1 MRNYFIYQYEDT
13 VSSKEKTRVTVLFIH
28 QAKISSQNALA
39 QELNYFF
46 QEHSITDKLVVI
58 VPKFLDV
65 DSLEYFKSERDT
77 TFQRVPGKSS
87 NYLDKC
93 LMIYEYNLKGEFELI
108 NGKNPKNESKFI
120 AQLLRSGSTIIF
132 KNNGGLVESTSD
144 HHFVFPS
151 NKHCSKFI
159 RTGNVL
165 INQSE
170 MFFLAVQL
178 LKHTIDRSII
188 YCDTSSINT
197 LPYLVFELMRRFK
210 QEFDCPIVHS
220 FESYDVFET
229 SKDSFPPESLIL
241 ISSSTSGNIIDRLL
255 KEKRA
260 NKEQIQVVYFLGPA
274 DKFSKHNNNIICN
287 LTKEKDFQLGEE
299 EFEAYTN
306 PDDCNLC
313 KNHSRP
319 INIRGDVFLTVQP
332 KVEQHLLTVKPE
344 YFSKSIAT
352 FVERYKSG
360 LPNEGVIKVYY
371 KDNFP
376 DANYEIYFDI
386 VYLLKNLVKFKKFE
400 EALNRHIDKY
410 IPANTKYLLYL
421 PDNGSED
428 LARHILN
435 KIPST
440 IKPALI
446 KLDTDFTS
454 KITEES
460 GTVVIVASCITT
472 GKKLLQISRLMRNM
486 ENLNLVY
493 FVGIYRPV
501 NEKFS
506 TDLIS
511 DLKKGKDKSDERPF
525 VAVETICCSIQQTET
540 SWELEKVFL
549 EEFIG
554 SIDEDTES
562 EVYNYVNKR
571 LNILL
576 DNKRLNGFSDSV
588 FLKTAKGQD
597 LKLRK
602 NFAFWTAFNYDEKE
616 IAQSEVYFTISTI
629 LSNLEQKQINSHPSL
644 KQTNYVRNMLSPRNF
659 HRFNDGIIQA
669 SLLRS
674 GKTEY
679 FAYDLDSELSL
690 QMKEFLLS
698 IIEKY
703 DSEDG
708 EALMEFLLAIGI
720 RRLKMREQDMREV
733 LSKATICPDKAIAK
747 FSKYILQRIP
757 KKQPHEN

>member
-1 MRNYFIYQYEDT
+1 MRNYFIYQYEDV
-13 VSSKEKTRVTVLFIH
+13 VSSTGKLRVTVLFVH
-28 QAKISSQNALA
+28 QTRISSQNELA
-39 QELNYFF
+39 QELNNFF
-46 QEHSITDKLVVI
+46 QEHSITDKFVVLV
-58 VPKFLDV
+58 PNYLDAS
-65 DSLEYFKSERDT
+65 SLEFFKSGREI
-77 TFQRVPGKSS
+77 TFQRVPGKSAD
-87 NYLDKC
+87 YFDKC
-93 LMIYEYNLKGEFELI
+93 LMIYEYDADGNFTLVE
-108 NGKNPKNESKFI
+108 GKKPKNETKFI
-120 AQLLRSGSTIIF
+120 AHLLRSGSTIIF
-132 KNNGGLVESTSD
+132 KNNGGLVESTPD

-170 MFFLAVQL
+170 IFLLAVQL
-178 LKHTIDRSII
+178 LKHTKDRNII
-188 YCDTSSINT
+188 YCDTSSINV
-197 LPYLVFELMRRFK
+197 LPYSVFELRKRFK

-220 FESYDVFET
+220 FESYDVFEKST
-229 SKDSFPPESLIL
+229 DSFSPESLVL

-260 NKEQIQVVYFLGPA
+260 DKEQIQVVYFLGPNE
-274 DKFSKHNNNIICN
+274 KFLNHSANIICN
-287 LTKEKDFQLGEE
+287 LTKDSDFLLGEE
-299 EFEAYTN
+299 EFETYNN
-306 PDDCNLC
+306 PDDCKLC

-332 KVEQHLLTVKPE
+332 KVERHLLTIKPE
-344 YFSKSIAT
+344 YFAKSIAI
-352 FVERYKSG
+352 FAEHYKSG

-376 DANYEIYFDI
+376 DANYEVYFDI
-386 VYLLKNLVKFKKFE
+386 VYLLKNLTKFKRFD

-410 IPANTKYLLYL
+410 IPANTKYLLHL
-421 PDNGSED
+421 PDIGSEE
-428 LARHILN
+428 LAKHILT
-435 KIPST
+435 KIPSS
-440 IKPALI
+440 INPELV
-446 KLDTDFTS
+446 KLETGFETRFTGD
-454 KITEES
+454 S

-486 ENLNLVY
+486 EKLNLVY

-525 VAVETICCSIQQTET
+525 VAVETIYCSIQQTDT

-549 EEFIG
+549 EDFIG
-554 SIDEDTES
+554 SLDEDNEP
-562 EVYNYVNKR
+562 EVYSYVNER
-571 LNILL
+571 LSILL
-576 DNKRLNGFSDSV
+576 DNKKLRGFSNDV
-588 FLKTAKGQD
+588 FLKTVDRQD
-597 LKLRK
+597 LRLRK
-602 NFAFWTAFNYDEKE
+602 NFAFWTSFTYDEKE

-629 LSNLEQKQINSHPSL
+629 ISNLEQKQINSHPSL

-679 FAYDLDSELSL
+679 FAYDLDNELSL

-698 IIEKY
+698 IIDKY
-703 DSEDG
+703 NSADG

-720 RRLKMREQDMREV
+720 RGLKMRKEDLKEV
-733 LSKATICPDKAIAK
+733 LNKAIGCPDKIVSRFAEYINKTIA
-747 FSKYILQRIP
+747 
-757 KKQPHEN
+757 

>member
-1 MRNYFIYQYEDT
+1 MRNYFIYQYEDV
-13 VSSKEKTRVTVLFIH
+13 VSSTGKLRITVLFVH
-28 QAKISSQNALA
+28 QTKISNQNELA
-39 QELNYFF
+39 QELSIFF
-46 QEHSITDKLVVI
+46 QEHSITDKLVVL
-58 VPKFLDV
+58 VPKYLDSS
-65 DSLEYFKSERDT
+65 SLEYFKSGRET
-77 TFQRVPGKSS
+77 TFQRVPGKSAD
-87 NYLDKC
+87 YFDKC
-93 LMIYEYNLKGEFELI
+93 LMIYEYDADDSFTLI
-108 NGKNPKNESKFI
+108 EGKKPKHESKFI
-120 AQLLRSGSTIIF
+120 SHLLRSGSTVIF
-132 KNNGGLVESTSD
+132 KNNGGLVESTPD

-170 MFFLAVQL
+170 IFFLAVQL
-178 LKHTIDRSII
+178 LKHTKDRNII
-188 YCDTSSINT
+188 YCDTSSINV
-197 LPYLVFELMRRFK
+197 LPYSVFELRRRFK

-220 FESYDVFET
+220 FESYDVFEKST
-229 SKDSFPPESLIL
+229 DSFSPESLVL

-260 NKEQIQVVYFLGPA
+260 DKEQIQVVYFLGPN
-274 DKFSKHNNNIICN
+274 DKFLNHSANIICN
-287 LTKEKDFQLGEE
+287 LTKDSDFQLGEE
-299 EFEAYTN
+299 EFETYNN
-306 PDDCNLC
+306 PDDCKLC

-332 KVEQHLLTVKPE
+332 KVEPHLLKVAPE
-344 YFSKSIAT
+344 YFEKSIGT
-352 FVERYKSG
+352 FAKHYKSG
-360 LPNEGVIKVYY
+360 LQNEGVIKVYY

-376 DANYEIYFDI
+376 DANYEVYFDI
-386 VYLLKNLVKFKKFE
+386 VYLLNNLTKFTRFD

-410 IPANTKYLLYL
+410 IPANTKYLLHL
-421 PDNGSED
+421 PDIGSEE
-428 LARHILN
+428 LAKHILT
-435 KIPST
+435 KIPSSL
-440 IKPALI
+440 KPELI

-454 KITEES
+454 KIEEES

-486 ENLNLVY
+486 DKLNLVY

-501 NEKFS
+501 NDKFS

-525 VAVETICCSIQQTET
+525 VAIETIYCSIQQTDT

-549 EEFIG
+549 EDFIG
-554 SIDEDTES
+554 SLDEDKEP
-562 EVYNYVNKR
+562 EVYSYVNER
-571 LNILL
+571 LSILL
-576 DNKRLNGFSDSV
+576 DNKKLRGFSNDV
-588 FLKTAKGQD
+588 FLKTVGKQD
-597 LKLRK
+597 LRLRK
-602 NFAFWTAFNYDEKE
+602 NFAFWTSFGYEEKE

-629 LSNLEQKQINSHPSL
+629 ISNLEQKQINSHPSL

-679 FAYDLDSELSL
+679 FAYDLESELSL

-698 IIEKY
+698 IIDKY
-703 DSEDG
+703 NSADG

-720 RRLKMREQDMREV
+720 RRLKMRKEDLKEV
-733 LSKATICPDKAIAK
+733 LDKAIGCSDQIISR
-747 FSKYILQRIP
+747 FSKFVAIKVDFIS
-757 KKQPHEN
+757 

>member
-1 MRNYFIYQYEDT
+1 MRNYFIYQYEDV
-13 VSSKEKTRVTVLFIH
+13 VSSTGKLRVTVLFIH
-28 QAKISSQNALA
+28 QTKIGSQNELA
-39 QELNYFF
+39 QELNNFF
-46 QEHSITDKLVVI
+46 QEHSITDKLVVL
-58 VPKFLDV
+58 VPNYLDAS
-65 DSLEYFKSERDT
+65 SLEFFKSGRET
-77 TFQRVPGKSS
+77 TFQRVPGKSAD
-87 NYLDKC
+87 YFDKC
-93 LMIYEYNLKGEFELI
+93 LIIYEYDADGSFTLI
-108 NGKNPKNESKFI
+108 EGKKPKHESKFI
-120 AQLLRSGSTIIF
+120 SHLLRSGSTVIF
-132 KNNGGLVESTSD
+132 KNNGGLVESTPD

-170 MFFLAVQL
+170 IFFLAVQL
-178 LKHTIDRSII
+178 LKHTKDRNII
-188 YCDTSSINT
+188 YCDTSSINV
-197 LPYLVFELMRRFK
+197 LPYSVFELRRRFK
-210 QEFDCPIVHS
+210 IEFDCPIVHS
-220 FESYDVFET
+220 FESYDVFEKST
-229 SKDSFPPESLIL
+229 DSFSPESLVL

-260 NKEQIQVVYFLGPA
+260 DKEQIQVVYFLGPN
-274 DKFSKHNNNIICN
+274 DKFLNHSANIICN
-287 LTKEKDFQLGEE
+287 LTKDSEFQLGEE
-299 EFEAYTN
+299 EFETYNN
-306 PDDCNLC
+306 PEDCKLC

-332 KVEQHLLTVKPE
+332 KVERHLLTIKPE
-344 YFSKSIAT
+344 YFAKSIAT
-352 FVERYKSG
+352 FAENYKSG

-376 DANYEIYFDI
+376 DANYEVYFDI
-386 VYLLKNLVKFKKFE
+386 VYLLKNLTKFKRFDA
-400 EALNRHIDKY
+400 ALNRHIDKY
-410 IPANTKYLLYL
+410 IPANTKYLLHL
-421 PDNGSED
+421 PDIGSEE
-428 LARHILN
+428 LAKHILT
-435 KIPST
+435 KIPSS
-440 IKPALI
+440 IKPELI
-446 KLDTDFTS
+446 KLDSDFTS

-486 ENLNLVY
+486 EKLNLVY

-501 NEKFS
+501 NDKFS

-525 VAVETICCSIQQTET
+525 VAVETIYCSIQQTET

-549 EEFIG
+549 EDFIG
-554 SIDEDTES
+554 SLDEDKEP
-562 EVYNYVNKR
+562 EVYSYVNER
-571 LNILL
+571 LSILL
-576 DNKRLNGFSDSV
+576 DNKKLRGFSNDV
-588 FLKTAKGQD
+588 FLKTVGKQD
-597 LKLRK
+597 LRLRK
-602 NFAFWTAFNYDEKE
+602 NFAFWTSFDYKENE

-629 LSNLEQKQINSHPSL
+629 ISNLEQKQINSHPSL

-698 IIEKY
+698 IIDKY
-703 DSEDG
+703 NSADG
-708 EALMEFLLAIGI
+708 EALMELLLAIGI
-720 RRLKMREQDMREV
+720 RRLKMRKEDLKEV
-733 LSKATICPDKAIAK
+733 LNKAIGCPDKIVSRFSEYINKTIA
-747 FSKYILQRIP
+747 
-757 KKQPHEN
+757 

>member
-1 MRNYFIYQYEDT
+1 MRNYFIYQYEDV
-13 VSSKEKTRVTVLFIH
+13 VSSTGKLRVTVLFIH
-28 QAKISSQNALA
+28 QTKIGSQNELA
-39 QELNYFF
+39 QELNNFF
-46 QEHSITDKLVVI
+46 QEHSITDKLVVL
-58 VPKFLDV
+58 VPNYLDAS
-65 DSLEYFKSERDT
+65 SLEFFKSGRET
-77 TFQRVPGKSS
+77 TFQRVPGKSAD
-87 NYLDKC
+87 YFDKC
-93 LMIYEYNLKGEFELI
+93 LIIYEYDADGSFTLI
-108 NGKNPKNESKFI
+108 EGKKPKHESKFI
-120 AQLLRSGSTIIF
+120 SHLLRSGSTVIF
-132 KNNGGLVESTSD
+132 KNNGGLVESTPD

-170 MFFLAVQL
+170 IFFLAVQL
-178 LKHTIDRSII
+178 LKHTKDRNII
-188 YCDTSSINT
+188 YCDTSSINV
-197 LPYLVFELMRRFK
+197 LPYSVFELRRRFK
-210 QEFDCPIVHS
+210 IEFDCPIVHS
-220 FESYDVFET
+220 FESYDVFEKST
-229 SKDSFPPESLIL
+229 DSFSPESLVL

-260 NKEQIQVVYFLGPA
+260 DKEQIQVVYFLGPN
-274 DKFSKHNNNIICN
+274 DKFLNHSANIICN
-287 LTKEKDFQLGEE
+287 LTKDSEFQLGEE
-299 EFEAYTN
+299 EFETYNN
-306 PDDCNLC
+306 PEDCKLC

-332 KVEQHLLTVKPE
+332 KVERHLLTIKPE
-344 YFSKSIAT
+344 YFAKSIAT
-352 FVERYKSG
+352 FAENYKSG

-376 DANYEIYFDI
+376 DANYEVYFDI
-386 VYLLKNLVKFKKFE
+386 VYLLKNLTKFKRFDA
-400 EALNRHIDKY
+400 ALNRHIDKY
-410 IPANTKYLLYL
+410 IPANTKYLLHL
-421 PDNGSED
+421 PDIGSEE
-428 LARHILN
+428 LAKHILT
-435 KIPST
+435 KIPSS
-440 IKPALI
+440 IKPELI
-446 KLDTDFTS
+446 KLDSDFTS

-486 ENLNLVY
+486 EKLNLVY

-501 NEKFS
+501 NDKFS

-525 VAVETICCSIQQTET
+525 VAVETIYCSIQQTET

-549 EEFIG
+549 EDFIG
-554 SIDEDTES
+554 SLDEDKEP
-562 EVYNYVNKR
+562 EVYSYVNER
-571 LNILL
+571 LSILL
-576 DNKRLNGFSDSV
+576 DNKKLRGFSNDV
-588 FLKTAKGQD
+588 FLKTVGKQD
-597 LKLRK
+597 LRLRK
-602 NFAFWTAFNYDEKE
+602 NFAFWTSFDYKENE

-629 LSNLEQKQINSHPSL
+629 ISNLEQKQINSHPSL

-679 FAYDLDSELSL
+679 FAYNLDSELSL

-698 IIEKY
+698 IIDKY
-703 DSEDG
+703 NSADG

-720 RRLKMREQDMREV
+720 RRLKMRKEDLKEV
-733 LSKATICPDKAIAK
+733 LNKAIGCPDKIVSRFSEYINKTIA
-747 FSKYILQRIP
+747 
-757 KKQPHEN
+757 

>member
-1 MRNYFIYQYEDT
+1 MRNYFIYQYEDV
-13 VSSKEKTRVTVLFIH
+13 VSSKEKIRVTVLFVH
-28 QAKISSQNALA
+28 QAKIDSQNALA
-39 QELNYFF
+39 QELNNFF
-46 QEHSITDKLVVI
+46 QEHSITDKLIVI
-58 VPKFLDV
+58 VPKFLNAI
-65 DSLEYFKSERDT
+65 SLEYFKSQRDT
-77 TFQRVPGKSS
+77 TFQRVPGRSS
-87 NYLDKC
+87 DYLDKC
-93 LMIYEYNLKGEFELI
+93 LMIYEYDAYGNFTLK

-120 AQLLRSGSTIIF
+120 AHLLRSGSTIIF
-132 KNNGGLVESTSD
+132 KNNGGLVESTPD

-170 MFFLAVQL
+170 IFFLAVQL
-178 LKHTIDRSII
+178 LKHTIDSNII
-188 YCDTSSINT
+188 YCDTSSINV
-197 LPYLVFELMRRFK
+197 LPYTVFELRRRFK

-260 NKEQIQVVYFLGPA
+260 DKEQIQVIYFLGPN
-274 DKFSKHNNNIICN
+274 DNFQKHSANIICN
-287 LTKEKDFQLGEE
+287 LTKDKDFQLGEE
-299 EFEAYTN
+299 EFETYAN
-306 PDDCNLC
+306 PDDCKLC

-332 KVEQHLLTVKPE
+332 KIELHLLAIKPE
-344 YFSKSIAT
+344 YFSKSIGIFA
-352 FVERYKSG
+352 EHYKSG
-360 LPNEGVIKVYY
+360 SPNEGVIKVYY

-376 DANYEIYFDI
+376 DANYEVYFDI
-386 VYLLKNLVKFKKFE
+386 VYLLNNLTKFKKFD
-400 EALNRHIDKY
+400 EALSRHIDKY
-410 IPANTKYLLYL
+410 IPANTKYLLHL
-421 PDNGSED
+421 PDIGSEE
-428 LARHILN
+428 LAKHILT
-435 KIPST
+435 KIPSS
-440 IKPALI
+440 IKPELI
-446 KLDTDFTS
+446 KLDTNFAS

-486 ENLNLVY
+486 EKLNLVY
-493 FVGIYRPV
+493 FVGIYRPI

-506 TDLIS
+506 TDLVS

-525 VAVETICCSIQQTET
+525 VAVESIYCSIQQTET

-549 EEFIG
+549 EKFIG
-554 SIDEDTES
+554 SLDENKEL
-562 EVYNYVNKR
+562 EIYNYVNER
-571 LNILL
+571 LDTLL
-576 DNKRLNGFSDSV
+576 DNKRLRGFSDGV
-588 FLKTAKGQD
+588 FLKTVDGQD
-597 LKLRK
+597 LRLRK
-602 NFAFWTAFNYDEKE
+602 NFAFWTSFNYHEKE

-629 LSNLEQKQINSHPSL
+629 ISNLEQRQINSHPSL

-674 GKTEY
+674 GKTDY

-698 IIEKY
+698 IIDKCN
-703 DSEDG
+703 SADG

-720 RRLKMREQDMREV
+720 KRLKLKKEDLKDV
-733 LSKATICPDKAIAK
+733 LNKSKSCPNKIISK
-747 FSKYILQRIP
+747 FSEYIYQMIL
-757 KKQPHEN
+757 

>member
-1 MRNYFIYQYEDT
+1 MRNYFIYQYEDV
-13 VSSKEKTRVTVLFIH
+13 VSSTGKLRVTVLFIH
-28 QAKISSQNALA
+28 QTKIGSQNELA
-39 QELNYFF
+39 QELNNFF
-46 QEHSITDKLVVI
+46 QEHSITDKLVVL
-58 VPKFLDV
+58 VPNYLDAS
-65 DSLEYFKSERDT
+65 SLEFFKSGRET
-77 TFQRVPGKSS
+77 TFQRVPGKSAD
-87 NYLDKC
+87 YFDKC
-93 LMIYEYNLKGEFELI
+93 LIIYEYDADGSFTLI
-108 NGKNPKNESKFI
+108 EGKKPKHESKFI
-120 AQLLRSGSTIIF
+120 SHLLRSGSTVIF
-132 KNNGGLVESTSD
+132 KNNGGLVESTPD

-170 MFFLAVQL
+170 IFFLAVQL
-178 LKHTIDRSII
+178 LKHTKDRNII
-188 YCDTSSINT
+188 YCDTSSINV
-197 LPYLVFELMRRFK
+197 LPYSVFELRRRFK
-210 QEFDCPIVHS
+210 IEFDCPIVHS
-220 FESYDVFET
+220 FESYDVFEKST
-229 SKDSFPPESLIL
+229 DSFSPESLVL

-260 NKEQIQVVYFLGPA
+260 DKEQIQVVYFLGPN
-274 DKFSKHNNNIICN
+274 DKFLNHSANIICN
-287 LTKEKDFQLGEE
+287 LTKDSEFQLGEE
-299 EFEAYTN
+299 EFETYNN
-306 PDDCNLC
+306 PEDCKLC

-332 KVEQHLLTVKPE
+332 KVERHLLTIKPE
-344 YFSKSIAT
+344 YFAKSIAT
-352 FVERYKSG
+352 FAENYKSG
-360 LPNEGVIKVYY
+360 LPNEGVMKVYY

-376 DANYEIYFDI
+376 DANYEVYFDI
-386 VYLLKNLVKFKKFE
+386 VYLLKNLTKFKRFDA
-400 EALNRHIDKY
+400 ALNRHIDKY
-410 IPANTKYLLYL
+410 IPANTKYLLHL
-421 PDNGSED
+421 PDIGSEE
-428 LARHILN
+428 LAKHILT
-435 KIPST
+435 KIPSS
-440 IKPALI
+440 IKPELI
-446 KLDTDFTS
+446 KLDSDFTS

-486 ENLNLVY
+486 EKLNLVY

-501 NEKFS
+501 NDKFS

-525 VAVETICCSIQQTET
+525 VAVETIYCSIQQTET

-549 EEFIG
+549 EDFIG
-554 SIDEDTES
+554 SLDEDKEP
-562 EVYNYVNKR
+562 EVYSYVNER
-571 LNILL
+571 LSILL
-576 DNKRLNGFSDSV
+576 DNKKLRGFSNDV
-588 FLKTAKGQD
+588 FLKTVGKQD
-597 LKLRK
+597 LRLRK
-602 NFAFWTAFNYDEKE
+602 NFAFWTSFDYKENE

-629 LSNLEQKQINSHPSL
+629 ISNLEQKQINSHPSL

-698 IIEKY
+698 IIDKY
-703 DSEDG
+703 NSADG

-720 RRLKMREQDMREV
+720 RRLKMRKEDLKEV
-733 LSKATICPDKAIAK
+733 LNKAIGCPDKIVSRFSEYINKTIA
-747 FSKYILQRIP
+747 
-757 KKQPHEN
+757 

>member
-1 MRNYFIYQYEDT
+1 MRNYFIYQYEDV
-13 VSSKEKTRVTVLFIH
+13 VSSTGKMRVTVLFVH
-28 QAKISSQNALA
+28 QTKIGSQNELA
-39 QELNYFF
+39 QELNNFF
-46 QEHSITDKLVVI
+46 QEHSITDKLVVL
-58 VPKFLDV
+58 VPNYLDAS
-65 DSLEYFKSERDT
+65 SLEFFKSGRET
-77 TFQRVPGKSS
+77 TFQRVPGKSADYF
-87 NYLDKC
+87 NKC
-93 LMIYEYNLKGEFELI
+93 LMIYEYDADGSFTLI
-108 NGKNPKNESKFI
+108 EGKKPKHESKFI
-120 AQLLRSGSTIIF
+120 SHLLRSGSTVIF
-132 KNNGGLVESTSD
+132 KNNGGLVESTPD

-170 MFFLAVQL
+170 IFFLAIQL
-178 LKHTIDRSII
+178 LKHTKDRNII
-188 YCDTSSINT
+188 YCDTSSINV
-197 LPYLVFELMRRFK
+197 LPYSVFELRRRFK
-210 QEFDCPIVHS
+210 IDFDCPIVHS
-220 FESYDVFET
+220 FESYDVFEKST
-229 SKDSFPPESLIL
+229 DSFSPESLVL

-260 NKEQIQVVYFLGPA
+260 DKEQIQVVYFLGPN
-274 DKFSKHNNNIICN
+274 DKFLNHSANIICN
-287 LTKEKDFQLGEE
+287 LTKDSDFQLGEE
-299 EFEAYTN
+299 EFETYNN
-306 PDDCNLC
+306 PEDCKLC

-332 KVEQHLLTVKPE
+332 KVEPHLLKVTPE
-344 YFSKSIAT
+344 YFSKSIGSFAQN
-352 FVERYKSG
+352 YKSG

-376 DANYEIYFDI
+376 DANYEVYFDI
-386 VYLLKNLVKFKKFE
+386 VYLLKNLTKFTRFH

-410 IPANTKYLLYL
+410 IPANTKYLLHL
-421 PDNGSED
+421 PDIGSEE
-428 LARHILN
+428 LAKHILT
-435 KIPST
+435 KIPSS
-440 IKPALI
+440 IKPDLI
-446 KLDTDFTS
+446 KLESDFTS

-460 GTVVIVASCITT
+460 GTVVIIASCITT

-486 ENLNLVY
+486 EKLNLVY

-525 VAVETICCSIQQTET
+525 VAVETIYCSIQQTET
-540 SWELEKVFL
+540 SWELEKIFF
-549 EEFIG
+549 EDFIG
-554 SIDEDTES
+554 SLDEDKEP
-562 EVYNYVNKR
+562 EVYSYVNER
-571 LNILL
+571 LEILR
-576 DNKRLNGFSDSV
+576 DNKKLRGFSNDV
-588 FLKTAKGQD
+588 FLKTVGKQD
-597 LKLRK
+597 LRLRK
-602 NFAFWTAFNYDEKE
+602 NFAFWSSFNYDEKE

-629 LSNLEQKQINSHPSL
+629 ISNLEQKQINSHPSL

-690 QMKEFLLS
+690 QIKEFLLS
-698 IIEKY
+698 IIDKY
-703 DSEDG
+703 NSADG

-720 RRLKMREQDMREV
+720 RRLKMRKEDLKEV
-733 LSKATICPDKAIAK
+733 LNKAIGCPDKIVSRFSEYINKTIA
-747 FSKYILQRIP
+747 
-757 KKQPHEN
+757 

>member
-1 MRNYFIYQYEDT
+1 MRNYFIYQYEDV
-13 VSSKEKTRVTVLFIH
+13 VSSTGKLRVTVLFVH
-28 QAKISSQNALA
+28 QTKIGSQNELA
-39 QELNYFF
+39 QELNNFF
-46 QEHSITDKLVVI
+46 QEHSITDKLVVL
-58 VPKFLDV
+58 VPNYLDAS
-65 DSLEYFKSERDT
+65 SLEFFKSGREI
-77 TFQRVPGKSS
+77 TFQRVPGKSADYF
-87 NYLDKC
+87 NKC
-93 LMIYEYNLKGEFELI
+93 LMIYEYDADGNFTLI
-108 NGKNPKNESKFI
+108 EGKKPKNESKFI
-120 AQLLRSGSTIIF
+120 AHLLRSGSTIIF
-132 KNNGGLVESTSD
+132 KNNGGLVESTPD

-170 MFFLAVQL
+170 IFFLAVQL
-178 LKHTIDRSII
+178 LEHTKGRNII
-188 YCDTSSINT
+188 YCDTSSINV
-197 LPYLVFELMRRFK
+197 LPYSVFELRRRFK

-220 FESYDVFET
+220 FESYDVFEKST
-229 SKDSFPPESLIL
+229 DSFSPESLVL

-260 NKEQIQVVYFLGPA
+260 DKEQILVVYFLGPN
-274 DKFSKHNNNIICN
+274 DKFLNHSANIICN
-287 LTKEKDFQLGEE
+287 LTKDSDFQLGEE
-299 EFEAYTN
+299 EFETYNN
-306 PDDCNLC
+306 PDDCKLC

-332 KVEQHLLTVKPE
+332 KVERHLLTIKPE
-344 YFSKSIAT
+344 YFAKSIAT
-352 FVERYKSG
+352 FAEHYKSG
-360 LPNEGVIKVYY
+360 KPNEGVIKVYY

-376 DANYEIYFDI
+376 DANYEVYFDI
-386 VYLLKNLVKFKKFE
+386 VYLLKNLIKFKSFD

-410 IPANTKYLLYL
+410 IPANTKYLLHL
-421 PDNGSED
+421 PDIGSEK
-428 LARHILN
+428 LAKHILT
-435 KIPST
+435 KIPSS
-440 IKPALI
+440 IKPGLI

-454 KITEES
+454 KIKEES

-486 ENLNLVY
+486 EKLNLVY

-501 NEKFS
+501 NDKFS
-506 TDLIS
+506 SDLIS

-525 VAVETICCSIQQTET
+525 VAVETIHCSIQQTET

-549 EEFIG
+549 EDFIG
-554 SIDEDTES
+554 SLEEDKEP
-562 EVYNYVNKR
+562 EVYSYVNDR
-571 LNILL
+571 LSILL
-576 DNKRLNGFSDSV
+576 DNKKLRGFSNDV
-588 FLKTAKGQD
+588 FLKTVNKQD
-597 LKLRK
+597 LRLRK
-602 NFAFWTAFNYDEKE
+602 NFAFWTSFTYDEKK

-629 LSNLEQKQINSHPSL
+629 ISNLEQKQINSHPSL

-698 IIEKY
+698 IIDKY
-703 DSEDG
+703 NSADG

-720 RRLKMREQDMREV
+720 RRLKMRKEDLKEV
-733 LSKATICPDKAIAK
+733 LNKAIGCSDK
-747 FSKYILQRIP
+747 IVSRFSKYIYQTTL
-757 KKQPHEN
+757 

>member
-1 MRNYFIYQYEDT
+1 MRNYFIYQYEDV
-13 VSSKEKTRVTVLFIH
+13 VSSTGKLRVTVLFVH
-28 QAKISSQNALA
+28 KTKIGSQNELA
-39 QELNYFF
+39 QELNNFF
-46 QEHSITDKLVVI
+46 QEHSITDKLVVL
-58 VPKFLDV
+58 VPKYLDAS
-65 DSLEYFKSERDT
+65 SLEFFKSSRET
-77 TFQRVPGKSS
+77 TFQRVPGKSAD
-87 NYLDKC
+87 YFDKC
-93 LMIYEYNLKGEFELI
+93 LMIYEYDADGSFTLI
-108 NGKNPKNESKFI
+108 EGKKPKNESKFK
-120 AQLLRSGSTIIF
+120 AHLLRSGSTIIF
-132 KNNGGLVESTSD
+132 KNNGGLVESTPD

-170 MFFLAVQL
+170 IFFLAVQL
-178 LKHTIDRSII
+178 LKHTKDRNII
-188 YCDTSSINT
+188 YCDTSSINV
-197 LPYLVFELMRRFK
+197 LPYSVFELRRRFK
-210 QEFDCPIVHS
+210 IEFDCPIVHS
-220 FESYDVFET
+220 FKSYDVFEKST
-229 SKDSFPPESLIL
+229 DSFSPESLVL

-260 NKEQIQVVYFLGPA
+260 DKEQIQVVYFLGPN
-274 DKFSKHNNNIICN
+274 DKFLNHSANIICN
-287 LTKEKDFQLGEE
+287 LTKDSEFQLGEE
-299 EFEAYTN
+299 EFETYNN
-306 PDDCNLC
+306 PEDCKLC

-332 KVEQHLLTVKPE
+332 KVERHLLTIKPE
-344 YFSKSIAT
+344 YFAKSIAT
-352 FVERYKSG
+352 FAEHYKSG

-376 DANYEIYFDI
+376 DANYEVYFDI
-386 VYLLKNLVKFKKFE
+386 VYLLKNLTQFE
-400 EALNRHIDKY
+400 RFDEALNRHIDKY
-410 IPANTKYLLYL
+410 IPANTKYLLHL
-421 PDNGSED
+421 PDIGSEE
-428 LARHILN
+428 LANHILT
-435 KIPST
+435 KIPSS
-440 IKPALI
+440 IKPELI
-446 KLDTDFTS
+446 KLETGFET
-454 KITEES
+454 KIRGDY

-486 ENLNLVY
+486 DKLNLVY

-501 NEKFS
+501 NDKFS

-525 VAVETICCSIQQTET
+525 VAVETIYCSIQQTET

-549 EEFIG
+549 EDLIG
-554 SIDEDTES
+554 SLDEDKEP
-562 EVYNYVNKR
+562 EVYSYVNER
-571 LNILL
+571 LSILL
-576 DNKRLNGFSDSV
+576 DNKKLRGFSNDV
-588 FLKTAKGQD
+588 FLKTVGKQD
-597 LKLRK
+597 LRLRK
-602 NFAFWTAFNYDEKE
+602 NFAFWTSFDYKENE

-629 LSNLEQKQINSHPSL
+629 ISNLEQKQINSHPSL

-698 IIEKY
+698 IIDKY
-703 DSEDG
+703 NSADG

-720 RRLKMREQDMREV
+720 RRLKMRKEDLKEV
-733 LSKATICPDKAIAK
+733 LNKAIGCPDKIVSRFSEYINKTIA
-747 FSKYILQRIP
+747 
-757 KKQPHEN
+757 

>member
-1 MRNYFIYQYEDT
+1 MRNYFIFQYEDI
-13 VSSKEKTRVTVLFIH
+13 VSSKAKQKVTVLFVH
-28 QAKISSQNALA
+28 QSTIGSQNGLA
-39 QELNYFF
+39 QELNSFF
-46 QEHSITDKLVVI
+46 QEHSITDKLVVL
-58 VPKFLDV
+58 VPKYLDSA
-65 DSLEYFKSERDT
+65 SLEFFKSGREI
-77 TFQRVPGKSS
+77 TFQRVPGKSAD
-87 NYLDKC
+87 YFDKC
-93 LMIYEYNLKGEFELI
+93 LMIYEYDAYGSFNLI
-108 NGKNPKNESKFI
+108 NGEKPKDESKFI
-120 AQLLRSGSTIIF
+120 PHLLRSGSTIIF
-132 KNNGGLVESTSD
+132 KNNGGLVESTPD

-170 MFFLAVQL
+170 IFFLAVQL
-178 LKHTIDRSII
+178 LKHTNGRNTI
-188 YCDTSSINT
+188 YCDTSSINV
-197 LPYLVFELMRRFK
+197 LPYSVFELKRRFK
-210 QEFDCPIVHS
+210 LEFECPIVHS
-220 FESYDVFET
+220 FESYDVFEKNT
-229 SKDSFPPESLIL
+229 DSFSPESLVL

-255 KEKRA
+255 NEKRA
-260 NKEQIQVVYFLGPA
+260 NKGQIQVIYFIGPNKNFLNHSA
-274 DKFSKHNNNIICN
+274 NIICN
-287 LTKEKDFQLGEE
+287 LTKGNDFELGEE
-299 EFEAYTN
+299 EFETYSN
-306 PDDCNLC
+306 PDNCELC

-332 KVEQHLLTVKPE
+332 KVERHLLNIKPE
-344 YFSKSIAT
+344 YFSKSIGT
-352 FVERYKSG
+352 FAQHYKSG

-376 DANYEIYFDI
+376 DANYEVYFDI
-386 VYLLKNLVKFKKFE
+386 VYLLKNLGDFKRFE
-400 EALNRHIDKY
+400 ESLSRHIDKY
-410 IPANTKYLLYL
+410 IPANTKYFLYL
-421 PDNGSED
+421 PDIGSEE
-428 LARHILN
+428 LAKHILT
-435 KIPST
+435 KIPSS
-440 IKPALI
+440 IKPELI
-446 KLDTDFTS
+446 KLDADFTS
-454 KITEES
+454 KITEKS

-486 ENLNLVY
+486 EKLNLVY

-525 VAVETICCSIQQTET
+525 VAVETIHCSIQQTET

-554 SIDEDTES
+554 SLDEDKEL
-562 EVYNYVNKR
+562 EIYKYVNER
-571 LNILL
+571 LDILR
-576 DNKRLNGFSDSV
+576 DNKKLRGFSDGV
-588 FLKTAKGQD
+588 FLKTVDGQD
-597 LKLRK
+597 LRLRK
-602 NFAFWTAFNYDEKE
+602 NFAFWTSFNYDEKE

-629 LSNLEQKQINSHPSL
+629 ISNLEQKPINTHPSL

-679 FAYDLDSELSL
+679 FSYDLDSELSL

-698 IIEKY
+698 IIYKY
-703 DSEDG
+703 NSVDG

-720 RRLKMREQDMREV
+720 RRLKMRKEDLKEV
-733 LSKATICPDKAIAK
+733 LNKAVSCSEKIISS
-747 FSKYILQRIP
+747 FSGYIL
-757 KKQPHEN
+757 KKIY

>member
-1 MRNYFIYQYEDT
+1 MRNYFIYQYEDV
-13 VSSKEKTRVTVLFIH
+13 VSSTGKLRVTVLFVH
-28 QAKISSQNALA
+28 QTKISSQNELA
-39 QELNYFF
+39 QELNNFF
-46 QEHSITDKLVVI
+46 QEHSITDKLVVL
-58 VPKFLDV
+58 VPKYLDAS
-65 DSLEYFKSERDT
+65 SLEYFKSGREI
-77 TFQRVPGKSS
+77 TFQRVPGKSAD
-87 NYLDKC
+87 YFDRC
-93 LMIYEYNLKGEFELI
+93 LMIYEYDADGSFTLI
-108 NGKNPKNESKFI
+108 EGKKPKHESKFI
-120 AQLLRSGSTIIF
+120 SHLLRSGSTVIF
-132 KNNGGLVESTSD
+132 KNNGGLVESTPD

-170 MFFLAVQL
+170 IFFLAVQL
-178 LKHTIDRSII
+178 LKHTKDRNII
-188 YCDTSSINT
+188 YCDTSSINV
-197 LPYLVFELMRRFK
+197 LPYSVFELRRRFK
-210 QEFDCPIVHS
+210 IEFDCPIVHS
-220 FESYDVFET
+220 FESYDLFEKST
-229 SKDSFPPESLIL
+229 DSFSPESLVL

-260 NKEQIQVVYFLGPA
+260 DKEQIQVVYFLGPN
-274 DKFSKHNNNIICN
+274 DKFLNHTANIICN
-287 LTKEKDFQLGEE
+287 LTKDSDFQLGEE
-299 EFEAYTN
+299 EFETYNN
-306 PDDCNLC
+306 PEDCKLC

-319 INIRGDVFLTVQP
+319 INIRGDIFLTVQP
-332 KVEQHLLTVKPE
+332 KVERHLLTIKPE
-344 YFSKSIAT
+344 YFAKSIAT
-352 FVERYKSG
+352 FAEHYKSG

-376 DANYEIYFDI
+376 DANYEVYFDI
-386 VYLLKNLVKFKKFE
+386 VYLLKNLTKFKRFDS
-400 EALNRHIDKY
+400 ALNRHIDKY
-410 IPANTKYLLYL
+410 IPANTKYLLHL
-421 PDNGSED
+421 PDIGSEE
-428 LARHILN
+428 LAKHILT
-435 KIPST
+435 KIPSS
-440 IKPALI
+440 IKPELI
-446 KLDTDFTS
+446 KLDSDFTS

-486 ENLNLVY
+486 EKLNLVY

-501 NEKFS
+501 NDKFS

-525 VAVETICCSIQQTET
+525 VAVETIYCSIQQTET

-549 EEFIG
+549 EDFIG
-554 SIDEDTES
+554 SLDEDKEP
-562 EVYNYVNKR
+562 EVYRYVNKR
-571 LNILL
+571 LSILL
-576 DNKRLNGFSDSV
+576 DNKKLRGFSNDV
-588 FLKTAKGQD
+588 FLKSVGKQD
-597 LKLRK
+597 LRLRK
-602 NFAFWTAFNYDEKE
+602 NFAFWTSFDYEDNE

-629 LSNLEQKQINSHPSL
+629 ISNLEQKQINSHPSL

-698 IIEKY
+698 IIDKY
-703 DSEDG
+703 YSADG

-720 RRLKMREQDMREV
+720 RRLKMRKEDLKEV
-733 LSKATICPDKAIAK
+733 LNKAIGCPDKIVSRFAEYINKTIA
-747 FSKYILQRIP
+747 
-757 KKQPHEN
+757 

>member
-1 MRNYFIYQYEDT
+1 MRNYFIYQYEDV
-13 VSSKEKTRVTVLFIH
+13 VSSKEKLRVTVLFVH
-28 QAKISSQNALA
+28 QTIIGSQNALA
-39 QELNYFF
+39 QELNGFF

-58 VPKFLDV
+58 VPKYLDAA
-65 DSLEYFKSERDT
+65 SLEYFKSSQEI
-77 TFQRVPGKSS
+77 TFQRVPGKSAD
-87 NYLDKC
+87 YFDKC
-93 LMIYEYNLKGEFELI
+93 LMIYEYDSEGNCTLIEGE
-108 NGKNPKNESKFI
+108 KPKNESKFI
-120 AQLLRSGSTIIF
+120 SHLLRSGSTVIF
-132 KNNGGLVESTSD
+132 KNNGGLVESTPD

-170 MFFLAVQL
+170 IFFLAVQL
-178 LKHTIDRSII
+178 LKHTKDKNII
-188 YCDTSSINT
+188 YCDTSSINV
-197 LPYLVFELMRRFK
+197 LPYSVFEIRRRFK
-210 QEFDCPIVHS
+210 LDFDCPVVHS

-229 SKDSFPPESLIL
+229 SKDSFPSESLIL
-241 ISSSTSGNIIDRLL
+241 ISSSTSGNIIDRIL

-260 NKEQIQVVYFLGPA
+260 DKGQIQVIYFLGSNV
-274 DKFSKHNNNIICN
+274 KFLNHSANIICN
-287 LTKEKDFQLGEE
+287 LTKDSDFQLGEE
-299 EFEAYTN
+299 EFETYNN
-306 PDDCNLC
+306 PDDCKLC

-332 KVEQHLLTVKPE
+332 KVETHLLTIKPE
-344 YFSKSIAT
+344 YFSKSIAI
-352 FVERYKSG
+352 FAEHYCSN
-360 LPNEGVIKVYY
+360 LPNEGVIRVYY

-376 DANYEIYFDI
+376 DANYEVYFDI
-386 VYLLKNLVKFKKFE
+386 VYLLNNLTKFKRFY

-410 IPANTKYLLYL
+410 IPANTKYLLHL
-421 PDNGSED
+421 PDIGSEE
-428 LARHILN
+428 LAKHILT
-435 KIPST
+435 KIPSS
-440 IKPALI
+440 INAELI
-446 KLDTDFTS
+446 KLDSDFTS

-486 ENLNLVY
+486 EKLNLVY

-525 VAVETICCSIQQTET
+525 VAVETIYCSIQQTET

-554 SIDEDTES
+554 SLDEDKEP
-562 EVYNYVNKR
+562 EVFTYVNER
-571 LNILL
+571 ISILL
-576 DNKRLNGFSDSV
+576 ENKRMRGLSNDV
-588 FLKTAKGQD
+588 FLKTIDKQD
-597 LKLRK
+597 LRLRK
-602 NFAFWTAFNYDEKE
+602 NFAFWTSFTYDEKE

-629 LSNLEQKQINSHPSL
+629 ISNLEQKQINSHPSL

-669 SLLRS
+669 SLLRTS
-674 GKTEY
+674 KTEY
-679 FAYDLDSELSL
+679 FAYDLNSELSL

-698 IIEKY
+698 IIDNY
-703 DSEDG
+703 NSADG

-720 RRLKMREQDMREV
+720 KRLKMKKEDLHEV
-733 LSKATICPDKAIAK
+733 LNKAICCPSK
-747 FSKYILQRIP
+747 IISVFSEYIY
-757 KKQPHEN
+757 HETL

>member
-1 MRNYFIYQYEDT
+1 MRNYFIYQYEDV
-13 VSSKEKTRVTVLFIH
+13 VSSTGKLRVTVLFIH
-28 QAKISSQNALA
+28 QTKIGSQNELA
-39 QELNYFF
+39 QELNNFF
-46 QEHSITDKLVVI
+46 QEHSITDKLVVL
-58 VPKFLDV
+58 VSNYLDAS
-65 DSLEYFKSERDT
+65 SLEFFKSGRET
-77 TFQRVPGKSS
+77 TFQRVPGKSAD
-87 NYLDKC
+87 YFDKC
-93 LMIYEYNLKGEFELI
+93 LIIYEYDADGSFTLI
-108 NGKNPKNESKFI
+108 EGKKPKHESKFI
-120 AQLLRSGSTIIF
+120 SHLLRSGSTVIF
-132 KNNGGLVESTSD
+132 KNNGGLVESTPD

-170 MFFLAVQL
+170 IFFLAVQL
-178 LKHTIDRSII
+178 LKHTKDRNII
-188 YCDTSSINT
+188 YCDTSSINV
-197 LPYLVFELMRRFK
+197 LPYSVFELRRRFK
-210 QEFDCPIVHS
+210 IEFDCPIVHS
-220 FESYDVFET
+220 FESYDVFEKST
-229 SKDSFPPESLIL
+229 DSFSPESLVL

-260 NKEQIQVVYFLGPA
+260 DKEQIQVVYFLGPN
-274 DKFSKHNNNIICN
+274 DKFLNHSANIICN
-287 LTKEKDFQLGEE
+287 LTKDSEFQLGEE
-299 EFEAYTN
+299 EFETYNN
-306 PDDCNLC
+306 PEDCKLC

-332 KVEQHLLTVKPE
+332 KVERHLLTIKPE
-344 YFSKSIAT
+344 YFAKSIAT
-352 FVERYKSG
+352 FAENYKSG

-376 DANYEIYFDI
+376 DANYEVYFDI
-386 VYLLKNLVKFKKFE
+386 VYLLKNLTKFKRFDA
-400 EALNRHIDKY
+400 ALNRHIDKY
-410 IPANTKYLLYL
+410 IPANTKYLLHL
-421 PDNGSED
+421 PDIGSEE
-428 LARHILN
+428 LAKHILT
-435 KIPST
+435 KIPSS
-440 IKPALI
+440 IKPELI
-446 KLDTDFTS
+446 KLDSDFTS

-486 ENLNLVY
+486 EKLNLVY

-501 NEKFS
+501 NDKFS

-525 VAVETICCSIQQTET
+525 VAVETIYCSIQQTET

-549 EEFIG
+549 EDFIG
-554 SIDEDTES
+554 SLDEDKEP
-562 EVYNYVNKR
+562 EVYSYVNER
-571 LNILL
+571 LSILL
-576 DNKRLNGFSDSV
+576 DNKKLRGFSNDV
-588 FLKTAKGQD
+588 FLKTVGKQD
-597 LKLRK
+597 LRLRK
-602 NFAFWTAFNYDEKE
+602 NFAFWTSFDYKENE

-629 LSNLEQKQINSHPSL
+629 ISNLEQKQINSHPSL

-698 IIEKY
+698 IIDKY
-703 DSEDG
+703 NSADG

-720 RRLKMREQDMREV
+720 RRLKMRKEDLKEV
-733 LSKATICPDKAIAK
+733 LNKAIGCPDKIVSRFSEYINKTIA
-747 FSKYILQRIP
+747 
-757 KKQPHEN
+757 

>member
-1 MRNYFIYQYEDT
+1 MRNYFIYQYEDV
-13 VSSKEKTRVTVLFIH
+13 VSLTGKQRVTVLFVH
-28 QAKISSQNALA
+28 QTKIGSQNELA
-39 QELNYFF
+39 QELNNFF

-58 VPKFLDV
+58 VPKYLDAS
-65 DSLEYFKSERDT
+65 SLEYFKSGREQ
-77 TFQRVPGKSS
+77 TFQRIPGKSAE
-87 NYLDKC
+87 YFDKC
-93 LMIYEYNLKGEFELI
+93 LMIYEYDADGSFTLI
-108 NGKNPKNESKFI
+108 EGKKPKNEPKFI
-120 AQLLRSGSTIIF
+120 AHLQRSGSAIIF
-132 KNNGGLVESTSD
+132 KNNGGLVESTPD

-170 MFFLAVQL
+170 IFFLAVQL
-178 LKHTIDRSII
+178 LKLTKDRNII
-188 YCDTSSINT
+188 YCDTSSINV
-197 LPYLVFELMRRFK
+197 LPYSVFELRRRFK

-220 FESYDVFET
+220 FESYDVFEK
-229 SKDSFPPESLIL
+229 SRDSFPQDSLIL
-241 ISSSTSGNIIDRLL
+241 ISSSTSGNIIERIIKD
-255 KEKRA
+255 KRA
-260 NKEQIQVVYFLGPA
+260 DKEQIQVIYFLGPN
-274 DKFSKHNNNIICN
+274 DKYLNHSSNIICN
-287 LTKEKDFQLGEE
+287 LTRDKDFQLGEE
-299 EFEAYTN
+299 EFETFNTPEN
-306 PDDCNLC
+306 PVCTLC
-313 KNHSRP
+313 SDHSRP

-332 KVEQHLLTVKPE
+332 KVEPHLLKVTPE
-344 YFSKSIAT
+344 YFSKSIGT
-352 FVERYKSG
+352 FAQYYKSG
-360 LPNEGVIKVYY
+360 LPNDGVIKVFY

-386 VYLLKNLVKFKKFE
+386 VYLLNNLTKFKRFD

-410 IPANTKYLLYL
+410 IPANTKYILHL
-421 PDNGSED
+421 PDIGSEE
-428 LARHILN
+428 LAKHILT
-435 KIPST
+435 KIPPS
-440 IKPALI
+440 IKPELI
-446 KLDTDFTS
+446 KLDKDFIT
-454 KITEES
+454 KIKEES

-486 ENLNLVY
+486 EKLNLVY

-501 NEKFS
+501 NDKFS

-525 VAVETICCSIQQTET
+525 VAVETIFCSIQQTET

-549 EEFIG
+549 EGFI
-554 SIDEDTES
+554 SSLDEDKEP
-562 EVYNYVNKR
+562 EVYSYVNER
-571 LNILL
+571 LSILL
-576 DNKRLNGFSDSV
+576 DNKKLRGFSNEV
-588 FLKTAKGQD
+588 FLKTVYKQD
-597 LKLRK
+597 LRLRK
-602 NFAFWTAFNYDEKE
+602 NFAFWTTFNYDEKE

-629 LSNLEQKQINSHPSL
+629 ISNLEQKQINSHPSL

-698 IIEKY
+698 IIDKY
-703 DSEDG
+703 NSEDG

-720 RRLKMREQDMREV
+720 RRLKMRKEDLKEV
-733 LSKATICPDKAIAK
+733 LNKAIGCSDK
-747 FSKYILQRIP
+747 IISSFSEYIYR
-757 KKQPHEN
+757 NT

>member
-1 MRNYFIYQYEDT
+1 MRNYFIYQYEDV
-13 VSSKEKTRVTVLFIH
+13 VSSTGKLRVTVLFVH
-28 QAKISSQNALA
+28 QTKIGSQNELA
-39 QELNYFF
+39 QELNNFF
-46 QEHSITDKLVVI
+46 QEHSITDKLVVL
-58 VPKFLDV
+58 VPKYLDAS
-65 DSLEYFKSERDT
+65 SLEFFKSGRET
-77 TFQRVPGKSS
+77 TFQRVPGKSAD
-87 NYLDKC
+87 YFDKC
-93 LMIYEYNLKGEFELI
+93 LMIYEYDADGSFTLI
-108 NGKNPKNESKFI
+108 EGKKPKNESKFI
-120 AQLLRSGSTIIF
+120 SHLLRSGSTVIF
-132 KNNGGLVESTSD
+132 KNNGGLVESTPD

-170 MFFLAVQL
+170 IFFLAVQL
-178 LKHTIDRSII
+178 LKHTKDRNII
-188 YCDTSSINT
+188 YCDTSSINV
-197 LPYLVFELMRRFK
+197 LPYSVFELRRRFK
-210 QEFDCPIVHS
+210 IEFDCPIVHS
-220 FESYDVFET
+220 FESYDVFEKST
-229 SKDSFPPESLIL
+229 DSFSPESLVL

-260 NKEQIQVVYFLGPA
+260 DKEQIQVVYFLGPN
-274 DKFSKHNNNIICN
+274 DKFLNHSANIICN
-287 LTKEKDFQLGEE
+287 LTKDSDFQLGEE
-299 EFEAYTN
+299 EFETYNN
-306 PDDCNLC
+306 PEDCKLC

-332 KVEQHLLTVKPE
+332 KVERHLLTIKPE
-344 YFSKSIAT
+344 YFAKSIAT
-352 FVERYKSG
+352 FAEHYKSG

-376 DANYEIYFDI
+376 DANYEVYFDI
-386 VYLLKNLVKFKKFE
+386 VYLLKNITKFKRFD

-410 IPANTKYLLYL
+410 IPANTKYLLHL
-421 PDNGSED
+421 PDIGSEE
-428 LARHILN
+428 LANHILT
-435 KIPST
+435 KIPSS

-446 KLDTDFTS
+446 KLDSDFTS
-454 KITEES
+454 KIKEES

-486 ENLNLVY
+486 EKLNLVY

-501 NEKFS
+501 NDKFS

-525 VAVETICCSIQQTET
+525 VAVETIYCSIQQTET
-540 SWELEKVFL
+540 AWELEKVFL
-549 EEFIG
+549 EDFIG
-554 SIDEDTES
+554 SLDENKEPK
-562 EVYNYVNKR
+562 VYSYVNER
-571 LNILL
+571 LSILL
-576 DNKRLNGFSDSV
+576 DNKKLRGFSNDV
-588 FLKTAKGQD
+588 FLKTVGKQD
-597 LKLRK
+597 LRLRK
-602 NFAFWTAFNYDEKE
+602 NFAFWTSFDYKENE

-629 LSNLEQKQINSHPSL
+629 ISNLEQKQINSHPSL

-698 IIEKY
+698 IIDKY
-703 DSEDG
+703 NSADG

-720 RRLKMREQDMREV
+720 RRLKMRKEELKEV
-733 LSKATICPDKAIAK
+733 LNKAIGCPDKIVSRFAEYINKTIA
-747 FSKYILQRIP
+747 
-757 KKQPHEN
+757 

>member
-1 MRNYFIYQYEDT
+1 MRNYFIYQYEDV
-13 VSSKEKTRVTVLFIH
+13 VSSKDKQKVTVLFVH
-28 QAKISSQNALA
+28 QSKIGSQNALA
-39 QELNYFF
+39 QELNNFF
-46 QEHSITDKLVVI
+46 QEHSITDKLVVL
-58 VPKFLDV
+58 VPKYLAPA
-65 DSLEYFKSERDT
+65 SLEFFKTGREI
-77 TFQRVPGKSS
+77 TFQRVPGKSAD
-87 NYLDKC
+87 YFDKC
-93 LMIYEYNLKGEFELI
+93 LIIYEYDADGNFALI
-108 NGKNPKNESKFI
+108 DGKKPKNESKFI
-120 AQLLRSGSTIIF
+120 SHLLRSGSTIIF
-132 KNNGGLVESTSD
+132 KNNGGLVESTPD

-170 MFFLAVQL
+170 IFFLAVQL
-178 LKHTIDRSII
+178 LKHTKDRNTI
-188 YCDTSSINT
+188 YCDTSSINV
-197 LPYLVFELMRRFK
+197 LPYSVFELRRRFK

-220 FESYDVFET
+220 FESYDVFEK
-229 SKDSFPPESLIL
+229 SRDSFPEESLIL
-241 ISSSTSGNIIDRLL
+241 ISSSTSGNIIERIIKDN
-255 KEKRA
+255 RA
-260 NKEQIQVVYFLGPA
+260 EKEQIQVIYFLGPN
-274 DKFSKHNNNIICN
+274 DKFLNHSANIICN
-287 LTKEKDFQLGEE
+287 LTKDNDFQLGEE
-299 EFEAYTN
+299 EFETYNTPEN
-306 PDDCNLC
+306 PICTLC
-313 KNHSRP
+313 LDHSRP

-332 KVEQHLLTVKPE
+332 KVEPHLLKVTPE
-344 YFSKSIAT
+344 YFSKSIGT
-352 FVERYKSG
+352 FAQYYKSG

-376 DANYEIYFDI
+376 DANYEVYFDI
-386 VYLLKNLVKFKKFE
+386 VYLLKNLPNFKRFE
-400 EALNRHIDKY
+400 EALSRHIDKY
-410 IPANTKYLLYL
+410 IPANTKYLLHL
-421 PDNGSED
+421 PDIGSEE
-428 LARHILN
+428 LAKHILT
-435 KIPST
+435 KIPAS
-440 IKPALI
+440 IKPDLI
-446 KLDTDFTS
+446 KLDSDFTS
-454 KITEES
+454 KIKEES

-525 VAVETICCSIQQTET
+525 VAVETIHCSIQQTET
-540 SWELEKVFL
+540 SWELEKIFL

-554 SIDEDTES
+554 SLDEDKDPD
-562 EVYNYVNKR
+562 VYKYVNER
-571 LNILL
+571 LSILL
-576 DNKRLNGFSDSV
+576 DNKKLRGFSDGV
-588 FLKTAKGQD
+588 FLKSVDGQD
-597 LKLRK
+597 LRLRK
-602 NFAFWTAFNYDEKE
+602 NFAFWTSFEYDEKK

-629 LSNLEQKQINSHPSL
+629 ISNLEQKQINSHPSL

-698 IIEKY
+698 IIDKY
-703 DSEDG
+703 NSVDG

-720 RRLKMREQDMREV
+720 RRLKMRKEDLKEV
-733 LSKATICPDKAIAK
+733 LNKSIGCPDKIVSRFAE
-747 FSKYILQRIP
+747 YINKTIV
-757 KKQPHEN
+757 

>member
-1 MRNYFIYQYEDT
+1 MRNYFIYQYEDV
-13 VSSKEKTRVTVLFIH
+13 VSSTGKLRVTVLFVH
-28 QAKISSQNALA
+28 QTKISSQNELA
-39 QELNYFF
+39 QELNNFF
-46 QEHSITDKLVVI
+46 QEHSITDKLVVL
-58 VPKFLDV
+58 VPSYLDAS
-65 DSLEYFKSERDT
+65 SLEFFKSDRET
-77 TFQRVPGKSS
+77 TFQRVPGKSAD
-87 NYLDKC
+87 YFDRC
-93 LMIYEYNLKGEFELI
+93 LMIYEYDADGSFTLI
-108 NGKNPKNESKFI
+108 EGKKPKHESKFI
-120 AQLLRSGSTIIF
+120 SHLLRSGSTVIF
-132 KNNGGLVESTSD
+132 KNNGGLVESTPD

-170 MFFLAVQL
+170 IFFLAVQL
-178 LKHTIDRSII
+178 LKHTKDRNII
-188 YCDTSSINT
+188 YCDTSSINV
-197 LPYLVFELMRRFK
+197 LPYSVFELRRRFMI
-210 QEFDCPIVHS
+210 EFDCPIVHS
-220 FESYDVFET
+220 FKSYDVFEKST
-229 SKDSFPPESLIL
+229 DSFSPESLVL

-260 NKEQIQVVYFLGPA
+260 DKEQIQVVYFLGPN
-274 DKFSKHNNNIICN
+274 DKFLNHSANIICN
-287 LTKEKDFQLGEE
+287 LTKDSDFQLGEE
-299 EFEAYTN
+299 EFETYNN
-306 PDDCNLC
+306 PDDCKLC

-332 KVEQHLLTVKPE
+332 KVERHLLTIKPE
-344 YFSKSIAT
+344 YFAKSIAI
-352 FVERYKSG
+352 FAEHYKSG

-376 DANYEIYFDI
+376 DANYEVYFDI
-386 VYLLKNLVKFKKFE
+386 VYLLKNLTKFKRFD

-410 IPANTKYLLYL
+410 IPANTKYLLHL
-421 PDNGSED
+421 PDIGSEE
-428 LARHILN
+428 LAKHILT
-435 KIPST
+435 KIPSS
-440 IKPALI
+440 IKPELI

-454 KITEES
+454 KIKEES

-486 ENLNLVY
+486 EKLNLVY

-501 NEKFS
+501 NDKFS
-506 TDLIS
+506 SDLIS

-525 VAVETICCSIQQTET
+525 VAVETIYCSIQQTET

-549 EEFIG
+549 EDFIG
-554 SIDEDTES
+554 SLDEDKEP
-562 EVYNYVNKR
+562 EVYSYVNDR
-571 LNILL
+571 LSILL
-576 DNKRLNGFSDSV
+576 DNKKLRGFSNDV
-588 FLKTAKGQD
+588 FLKTVDKHD
-597 LKLRK
+597 LRLRK
-602 NFAFWTAFNYDEKE
+602 NFAFWTSFTYDEKE

-629 LSNLEQKQINSHPSL
+629 ISNLEQKQINSHPSL

-698 IIEKY
+698 IIDKY
-703 DSEDG
+703 NSADG
-708 EALMEFLLAIGI
+708 EALLEFLLAIGI
-720 RRLKMREQDMREV
+720 RRLKMKEEDLRDV
-733 LSKATICPDKAIAK
+733 LNKAKSCPDPIISKFAVFIAN
-747 FSKYILQRIP
+747 SV
-757 KKQPHEN
+757 